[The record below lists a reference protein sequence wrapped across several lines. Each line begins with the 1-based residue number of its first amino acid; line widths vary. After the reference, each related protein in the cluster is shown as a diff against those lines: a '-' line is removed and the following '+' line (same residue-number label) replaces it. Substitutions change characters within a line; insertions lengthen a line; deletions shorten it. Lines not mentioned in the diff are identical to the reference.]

1 MLIHIIIYHVLFNEA
16 WIEAM
21 LLSDP
26 KDCRFY
32 HGTCYTHQP
41 WNMLQIFS
49 LKLAKIPLDTGSV
62 ELYGYIAT
70 RDVLD
75 PLLNYVVHFS
85 RNDPLLIEQ
94 VHTHTY
100 LLLLLFKIIV
110 FISQYWEVMIIFIYR
125 SNR

>member
-1 MLIHIIIYHVLFNEA
+1 MFNEA

-26 KDCRFY
+26 KDCKFY
-32 HGTCYTHQP
+32 HGTCITHQS
-41 WNMLQIFS
+41 WNMVQIFS
-49 LKLAKIPLDTGSV
+49 LKLAKIPVDTGSV

-75 PLLNYVVHFS
+75 PLLNYVVNFS
-85 RNDPLLIEQ
+85 RNDPLLVKQ

-100 LLLLLFKIIV
+100 LLLFKIIV
-110 FISQYWEVMIIFIYR
+110 FISQQWAKVIIFIYR
-125 SNR
+125 KLSYSYIE